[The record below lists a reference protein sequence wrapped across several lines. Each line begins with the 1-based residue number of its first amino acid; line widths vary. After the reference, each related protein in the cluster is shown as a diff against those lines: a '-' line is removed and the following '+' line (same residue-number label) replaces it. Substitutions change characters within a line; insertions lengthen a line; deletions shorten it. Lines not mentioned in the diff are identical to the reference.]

1 MLEEAYVGIYD
12 RDRKERERER
22 ERYQEL
28 GGSVAEERSEEF
40 RRILILELRTLF
52 RLTSKAQ
59 AHVSSASIAV
69 TEMKQSEWE
78 WEWGFGIN
86 AKISPISSLFN
97 IK

>member
-1 MLEEAYVGIYD
+1 MLEFMTVTV
-12 RDRKERERER
+12 KRER

-78 WEWGFGIN
+78 WGFGIN

>member
-1 MLEEAYVGIYD
+1 MLEFMTVTV
-12 RDRKERERER
+12 KR

-59 AHVSSASIAV
+59 AHVSSPLLLLR
-69 TEMKQSEWE
+69 K
-78 WEWGFGIN
+78 
-86 AKISPISSLFN
+86 
-97 IK
+97 

>member
-1 MLEEAYVGIYD
+1 MLEFMTVTV
-12 RDRKERERER
+12 KR

-28 GGSVAEERSEEF
+28 EGSEERSEEF